1 VAKKC
6 AQCGADL
13 EKDAQFCTECGA
25 VVGEGGA
32 VPPPPP
38 PPGAKEKPKGEILA
52 VRVPQWLAEDWFAAV
67 ALAGL
72 ALVIGFVLQYLVF
85 LLVIFVQASA
95 EGMNVLWAET
105 LKAPVTMFLAFHG
118 PLEDV
123 GLWLTSVLWIWFG
136 FALAGRFLT
145 PERLLAT
152 AKPSRRATF
161 AAKVAL
167 VYIIPITVLAAI
179 FEPGQALPSGV
190 SYIDGQFGGMLL
202 PGFYDPAGLPW
213 NVAVAF
219 FLGLIA
225 ALVTAGIVM
234 ARRTGFGV
242 LKYYGVGRE
251 FSWPPIIGAA
261 WAGARRVVKIALPL
275 LLGLMVLGT
284 ILEIAGDDYSF
295 RNWLAIVLF
304 LLFGGVLITGADVG
318 VVYFI
323 FTMRFFLG
331 DDFVVY
337 DGRPAWMFVGVGI
350 VILAF
355 MLGGYRAAQ
364 RLQAQSPGQ
373 AALAGLLVG
382 PFVGVIIFVASWL
395 VIGVIYGGEVIEFVG
410 PGLGLPFLWS
420 LMGAVGGLFYANRQG
435 LLSGLRFEL
444 TGAPEE

>member
-161 AAKVAL
+161 VAKVAL
-167 VYIIPITVLAAI
+167 VYIIPITVLVAVL
-179 FEPGQALPSGV
+179 EPQPIPIGYGTYLW
-190 SYIDGQFGGMLL
+190 
-202 PGFYDPAGLPW
+202 PGFRDPAVVPW

-225 ALVTAGIVM
+225 ALATAGIVM
-234 ARRTGFGV
+234 ARRTGFSV
-242 LKYYGVGRE
+242 LKYYGMSRE
-251 FSWPPIIGAA
+251 FSWPPVFGAA
-261 WAGARRVVKIALPL
+261 WAGAWRAVKVALPL
-275 LLGLMVLGT
+275 LLLLMVLGT
-284 ILEIAGDDYSF
+284 VLEITGQDLKF
-295 RNWLAIVLF
+295 RTWLAFVLF
-304 LLFGGVLITGADVG
+304 LLFAAVLMTGADAG
-318 VVYFI
+318 VIYFI

-331 DDFVVY
+331 DDIVVY
-337 DGRPAWMFVGVGI
+337 NGRPAWMFVGVGI

-355 MLGGYRAAQ
+355 ILGGYRAAQ
-364 RLQAQSPGQ
+364 RRQAQSPGQ

-382 PFVGVIIFVASWL
+382 PLVGVIIFVASWL
-395 VIGVIYGGEVIEFVG
+395 VIGLPGEEIVG